1 MSALESPAHNN
12 RRRRWR
18 FTLWAFAAALGIM
31 TVILVVNTVQ
41 LLAVGRWGK
50 AALALALSADL
61 AVLVVG
67 LLYRRRWASGLAL
80 GTILIAATYAIG
92 SALLVGLSH
101 LSLVGMAGRALTLA
115 GAVLALVAWL
125 TLRPQ
130 FAPRSPPPTST
141 WRRLVAGF
149 VGGAAALSLLLQVL
163 LIGELMREGMF
174 PPLVDDRLMAFD
186 RLWRAMDEGY
196 SHFEGSGVDWD
207 DIQRRYRPLIAT
219 ASDDDAYLDLIREML
234 AELNDAHTDLWV
246 PSPDVVGIGATIR
259 PVGGQAVITEVIPG
273 SPAAEAS
280 LQPGMVI
287 TAVDGRLV
295 EDALTVV
302 PGYLADARSPVTRE
316 WERYA
321 GLLPGPRDTTIRL
334 SLLDLSDQPVEVVAV
349 RTAWRR
355 PSQTGPI
362 ITGKR
367 LAEGW
372 GYIQVPT
379 LSSFEQNDLVAEFDA
394 ALDALLDTPGLVL
407 DLRGNGGGNSALGDA
422 MVGRLI
428 AEPIAYGSEQFRT
441 RHVMHGWALQDMPTA
456 QPRGAQYTGNV
467 VVLMDT
473 GVASS
478 GEWFVL
484 ALVEA
489 RRVITVGR
497 VTAGSTGNPVV
508 LSIAGGGLV
517 RYSTSVFRRPNGET
531 VEGMGIAPDVPVEWT
546 LADVR
551 SGRDPDLERAIAILE
566 GAR

>member
-12 RRRRWR
+12 HRRRWR

-80 GTILIAATYAIG
+80 GTILIAVTYAIG
-92 SALLVGLSH
+92 SALLVGLSR
-101 LSLVGMAGRALTLA
+101 LSLVGMAGRALTLV
-115 GAVLALVAWL
+115 GAMLALVAWF

-130 FAPRSPPPTST
+130 FALRPPRPTPA
-141 WRRLVAGF
+141 WRRLTAGF
-149 VGGAAALSLLLQVL
+149 VGGAAALLLLLQVL
-163 LIGELMREGMF
+163 LIGELIREGLF
-174 PPLVDDRLMAFD
+174 PPLVDDRLAAFD

-196 SHFEGSGVDWD
+196 SHFEGSGVDWN
-207 DIQRRYRPLIAT
+207 DIRRRYRPLVAA

-234 AELNDAHTDLWV
+234 AELKDTHTDLWV
-246 PSPDVVGIGATIR
+246 PLPDVVGIGATIR
-259 PVGGQAVITEVIPG
+259 PIGGQAVITEVMTG
-273 SPAAEAS
+273 SPAAEAG
-280 LQPGMVI
+280 LRPGMVI
-287 TAVDGRLV
+287 TAVDGQPV
-295 EDALTVV
+295 EDALAAV
-302 PGYLADARSPVTRE
+302 PGYLANARSPATRE
-316 WERYA
+316 WERTA
-321 GLLPGPRDTTIRL
+321 SLLDGPRDTTTRL
-334 SLLDLSDQPVEVVAV
+334 NLLDVSAQPVEVVAT
-349 RTAWRR
+349 RTAWRQ
-355 PSQTGPI
+355 PSETGPLVA
-362 ITGKR
+362 GQR
-367 LAEGW
+367 LAGGW

-379 LSSFEQNDLVAEFDA
+379 LNPFEQNDLVAEFDA
-394 ALDALLDTPGLVL
+394 ALDALLDTPGRVL
-407 DLRGNGGGNSALGDA
+407 DLRGNGGGDSALADA

-428 AEPIAYGSEQFRT
+428 AAPIAYGSEQFRT
-441 RHVMHGWALQDMPTA
+441 RHVMHGWTLQDMPTA
-456 QPRGAQYTGNV
+456 KPRGTQYTGNV
-467 VVLMDT
+467 VVLIDA

-489 RRVITVGR
+489 RRAVTVGR
-497 VTAGSTGNPVV
+497 TTAGSTGNPVGF
-508 LSIAGGGLV
+508 SIAGGGLV
-517 RYSTSVFRRPNGET
+517 RYSTSIFRRPDGEM
-531 VEGMGIAPDVPVEWT
+531 VEGIGIAPDATVAWT